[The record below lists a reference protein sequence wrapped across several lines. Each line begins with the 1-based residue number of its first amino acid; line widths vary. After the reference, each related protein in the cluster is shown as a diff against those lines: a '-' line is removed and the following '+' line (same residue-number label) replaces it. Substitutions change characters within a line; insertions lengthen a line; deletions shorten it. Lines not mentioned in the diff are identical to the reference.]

1 VLGLAFAS
9 CDRMVTSRR
18 AQLTEQAE
26 AKANEGKYLEAINL
40 YEAALDGSDSSADVH
55 YQLGLL
61 YDDKMNDPLNAL
73 HHFKRFLTLTPTG
86 RRAEEVKTFMKRDQ
100 LTLLTQLSGDTM
112 VTQKEAASLRNE
124 NLKLRQQLEARV
136 AENKAERAAAKAAPV
151 PRSERPPGKQKIPA
165 NARTYTVQRGDTLA
179 SISRKFYKTPTRW
192 KKILQANKT
201 NIDNPEKLKIGQD
214 LIIP

>member
-1 VLGLAFAS
+1 
-9 CDRMVTSRR
+9 
-18 AQLTEQAE
+18 
-26 AKANEGKYLEAINL
+26 
-40 YEAALDGSDSSADVH
+40 
-55 YQLGLL
+55 
-61 YDDKMNDPLNAL
+61 
-73 HHFKRFLTLTPTG
+73 
-86 RRAEEVKTFMKRDQ
+86 MKRDQ

-179 SISRKFYKTPTRW
+179 SISRKFYKSSGRW
-192 KKILQANKT
+192 GRILNA
-201 NIDNPEKLKIGQD
+201 NPEILAKPTDLKPGQT
-214 LIIP
+214 LVIP